1 MAKDTKVVKLHPDA
15 SDRFTEYTKALDAV
29 KDTIEDIV
37 SVVILK
43 EKAGYAVIGTSTD
56 PAHLA
61 ISSYMITKEIDT
73 FLDCE
78 ELV

>member
-43 EKAGYAVIGTSTD
+43 DKTGYAVVGTSNN
-56 PAHLA
+56 PADLA
-61 ISSYMITKEIDT
+61 ISAYWLNKEIDS
-73 FLDCE
+73 FFDVE
-78 ELV
+78 EIV